1 MFELTGGIV
10 SIQLPGEAGL
20 ARGSKVAPR
29 EGLQHKGIVWHYVDL
44 TCL

>member
-1 MFELTGGIV
+1 MLELIGGIL

-29 EGLQHKGIVWHYVDL
+29 EGLQHKGLIWHRVD
-44 TCL
+44 

>member
-1 MFELTGGIV
+1 MFELTGGIL

-29 EGLQHKGIVWHYVDL
+29 EGLQHQVFLWHRID
-44 TCL
+44 